1 MNNVRLRGFLERVS
15 VDEALKRFF
24 NTVSLEK
31 PGTEEVGIDDG
42 LGRILAEDVYADCDV
57 PPFDRS
63 AMDGYAVRSID
74 TIGASVNNP
83 AILKVVGVSEIGHKI
98 HVALGRFN
106 VVRIS
111 TGAPLPEGADAVI
124 MVEYTHE
131 LGEDNIEIYHA
142 VTPYE
147 NVSRRGEDVK
157 KGCKVLEKG
166 TVLQPQDIGIL
177 AAIRTKKV
185 KVLRRLKIAVLS
197 TGDELVE
204 LGEEVQP
211 GKIIDV
217 NKHSLVA
224 SVRNLGC
231 EPVDLGIA
239 RDKPDDIRSKIGE
252 GLRLADLIL
261 VSGGISVGAKDLVPE
276 VVNNLE
282 KPGVIIHGV
291 SIRPGMPTALAAIGN
306 KPLILSPG
314 SPVAAL
320 IAFSVFVKPIVAKML
335 GTSPAYVKG
344 EIIRAKMAR
353 KVASPIGLRTFLRVI
368 VRKVDEDY
376 VAEPLRTSGSSII
389 SSLVKASGIV
399 QIPEWKEG
407 LEKDEEVDVEVLRP
421 LPR

>member
-1 MNNVRLRGFLERVS
+1 MSDVKSRGFLKRVS
-15 VDEALKRFF
+15 VDEALERFF
-24 NTVSLEK
+24 NTISLRE
-31 PGTEEVGIDDG
+31 PEIEEVEIDDG
-42 LGRILAEDVYADCDV
+42 LGRSLAEDIYADYDV

-83 AILKVVGVSEIGHKI
+83 VIMRVVGVSEIGHQTQ
-98 HVALGRFN
+98 VTLGRSN

-124 MVEYTHE
+124 MLEYTHE
-131 LGEDNIEIYHA
+131 LSEDNIEIYRT

-147 NVSRRGEDVK
+147 NVSKRGEDVK
-157 KGCKVLEKG
+157 KSSKVLEKG
-166 TVLQPQDIGIL
+166 TALQPQETGIL
-177 AAIRTKKV
+177 AAVRMKKV
-185 KVLRRLKIAVLS
+185 KVLRRLRIAVLS

-204 LGEEVQP
+204 LGEEVKA
-211 GKIIDV
+211 GRIVDV
-217 NKHSLVA
+217 NKHTLIA
-224 SVRNLGC
+224 SVRSLGC

-252 GLRLADLIL
+252 GLGLADLIL

-276 VVNNLE
+276 VVNSLG
-282 KPGVIIHGV
+282 KPGIIIHGV
-291 SIRPGMPTALAAIGN
+291 SIRPGMPTALAAVGN

-314 SPVAAL
+314 NPVAAL

-335 GTSPAYVKG
+335 GTSPGYVKG
-344 EIIRAKMAR
+344 QIIKAKMTR
-353 KVASPIGLRTFLRVI
+353 KEASPMGLRTFLRVI
-368 VRKVDEDY
+368 VRKVDENY
-376 VAEPLRTSGSSII
+376 VAEPIRTSGSSII

-407 LEKDEEVDVEVLRP
+407 LEKDEEVDVELLRP